1 MRLGG
6 HLEFLDTI
14 FYNISFKLYCTHLLD
29 SKYSFSTFLLLLL
42 SLEIEIEANYW
53 ITL

>member
-6 HLEFLDTI
+6 HLEFLATV
-14 FYNISFKLYCTHLLD
+14 FLNNISFKLYCTHLVD

-42 SLEIEIEANYW
+42 SLEIEI
-53 ITL
+53 